1 MTDSQ
6 INPSINPS
14 DRARWL
20 AADDAT
26 LLRECRIDLFVGTG
40 RGGQKRNKTETAVR
54 ATHLPSGQIGT
65 SDETR
70 SQHTNKHLAV
80 RALRRQIA
88 LHCRVSPPIPYAGP
102 WAPAPTNDE
111 AYAGWLAAVL
121 DQLEASG
128 WQMAT
133 AAVVF
138 GQSTSG
144 LIKALARD
152 PQVWQLIGARRRD
165 AGLPALRFP

>member
-1 MTDSQ
+1 MAGLPHPC
-6 INPSINPS
+6 NPA

-20 AADDAT
+20 AAEDAA
-26 LLRECRIDLFVGTG
+26 LLRDCRIDLFVGTG

-54 ATHLPSGQIGT
+54 LTHLPSGQTGT

-70 SQHTNKHLAV
+70 SQHTNKHLAL

-88 LHCRVSPPIPYAGP
+88 LHCRISPPAPYAGL
-102 WAPAPTNDE
+102 WAPALTNDE

-121 DQLEASG
+121 DQLAASG
-128 WQMAT
+128 WQV
-133 AAVVF
+133 AAAAAAL

-144 LIKALARD
+144 LVKALARD
-152 PQVWQLIGARRRD
+152 SQAWQGLGSHRRE